1 MSSKKLCN
9 KNIIYRFYSSIIK
22 TPKSDLPSRIIIGT
36 SPKSP
41 LVAIEALPSLE
52 EFETGKQ
59 LDAQSNTSIY
69 RLTTLCQSVPSL
81 LVAKEA
87 SGKHL
92 MEVVINGD
100 LVQASDGDGLRAFAM
115 ESGHIKEHARL
126 FDVQKLQNAINAA
139 AIWQVASVVVAQ
151 KHLANASALYIPIRN

>member
-1 MSSKKLCN
+1 
-9 KNIIYRFYSSIIK
+9 
-22 TPKSDLPSRIIIGT
+22 
-36 SPKSP
+36 
-41 LVAIEALPSLE
+41 
-52 EFETGKQ
+52 
-59 LDAQSNTSIY
+59 
-69 RLTTLCQSVPSL
+69 
-81 LVAKEA
+81 
-87 SGKHL
+87 